1 MNRDDLSVVVL
12 YCTQERDLIDRAI
25 RPLVQVSS
33 DVVVVS
39 SSHFF
44 TGAEDLDVQEKL
56 KGLQGQYG
64 IKPVILQWKHIPGA
78 PQNFWPKELRLHG
91 FGATRVSSKYVMFV
105 DADEI
110 LRCPPSFITWF
121 STLDPTSKQSYKLSN
136 YWYFMSERRRS
147 KVMEDSIILV
157 PRFTLKF
164 EQFRA
169 HGVGERESL
178 VSNPQR
184 EVKDLDGNVFFDHL
198 SWVRDRDILVQKVST
213 WSHRQDKDWL
223 SLVKKALE
231 EDPLTTAD
239 FVHGY
244 EYDILEQ

>member
-12 YCTQERDLIDRAI
+12 YCSQERDLIERAVK
-25 RPLVQVSS
+25 PLVQVSS

-39 SSHFF
+39 LSHFF
-44 TGAEDLDVQEKL
+44 TGAEDTLVQDKL
-56 KGLQGQYG
+56 KELQTLYG
-64 IKPVILQWKHIPGA
+64 IKPVVLQWKHIPGA
-78 PQNFWPKELRLHG
+78 PQNFWPKELRLYG

-110 LRCPPSFITWF
+110 LRSPSAFSAWF
-121 STLDPTSKQSYKLSN
+121 ATLNSTSPQSYKLSN

-147 KVMEDSIILV
+147 KVLEDSIIIV
-157 PRFTLKF
+157 PRHTLRF

-169 HGVGERESL
+169 HGVQEREAL
-178 VSNPQR
+178 VANPLR

-198 SWVRDRDILVQKVST
+198 SWVRDKDILLQKVST
-213 WSHRQDKDWL
+213 WGHRNDKDWL
-223 SLVKKALE
+223 PLVQKAIS

-244 EYDILEQ
+244 EYDILE

>member
-12 YCTQERDLIDRAI
+12 YCSQERDLIDRAI
-25 RPLVQVSS
+25 APLVKVSS

-39 SSHFF
+39 LTHFF
-44 TGAEDLDVQEKL
+44 TGSEDIQVQDKL
-56 KGLQGQYG
+56 KELQTKYG
-64 IKPVILQWKHIPGA
+64 IKPVVMQWKHIPGA

-91 FGATRVSSKYVMFV
+91 FGATRVSSKYIMFV

-110 LRCPPSFITWF
+110 LRSPPAFLAWF
-121 STLDPTSKQSYKLSN
+121 SSLDATSKQSYKLSN

-147 KVMEDSIILV
+147 KVLEDSIIIV
-157 PRFTLKF
+157 PRFTLRF

-169 HGVGERESL
+169 HGVGEREAL
-178 VSNPQR
+178 VSNPLR
-184 EVKDLDGNVFFDHL
+184 EVKDLDGKVFFDHL
-198 SWVRDRDILVQKVST
+198 SWVREKDILMQKVST
-213 WSHRQDKDWL
+213 WGHRNDKDWIP
-223 SLVKKALE
+223 LVNKALS

-244 EYDILEQ
+244 EYDIIEE